1 MKYEDIKPIPKTIE
15 RRIRKLDLELHPQQE
30 VQRRFYAYL
39 TKNDGDLAKVTVAVK
54 NHKGKWYCKQV
65 AIHGVHADICFVKDF
80 MYCRIGGYCVGWYAE
95 GLQTKQKWYE
105 FDDWGWCHDSE
116 LDPYAPVINTE
127 FIGRFAKYKYSGYQ
141 FFKRSNVIEYIRLYE
156 QHPLIVE
163 QLVKMGLDHLITR
176 PQIIAKVEKDKHFR
190 KWLSMHREEL
200 KDSNVYL
207 SSIFTAYKTGKPVAE
222 VFAYD
227 TAKKVISSKSYQDLR
242 QAFDGEV
249 EQLCRYIA
257 RQHTSVSTY
266 NDYYTACTYLHLDM
280 SLEKNRYPH
289 DFMRWHDIRTD
300 EYASAMDEEDA
311 KKRKEFYAQ
320 FAVVAEKYQ
329 SLQYDRT
336 DRYICIIAHSP
347 KELKREGEF
356 LQHCVGRM
364 GYDKKMVREETLIFF
379 VRQRA
384 EPEKPFVTVEYSLSQ
399 RRVLQCYGY
408 KDQRPNEHV
417 LDYVNRVWLPHA
429 NNKINKIA
437 A

>member
-39 TKNDGDLAKVTVAVK
+39 AKNDGELTQVTVAVK

-65 AIHGVHADICFVKDF
+65 MVRGVHSDFCFIKDLDRC
-80 MYCRIGGYCVGWYAE
+80 YIAGYMVGWYDLGIQRQPKRFETGEWFYAYDNV
-95 GLQTKQKWYE
+95 LN
-105 FDDWGWCHDSE
+105 
-116 LDPYAPVINTE
+116 PYAPIINTE

-156 QHPLIVE
+156 QYPLIVE

-200 KDSNVYL
+200 KDSNIYL

-227 TAKKVISSKSYQDLR
+227 TAKKVIAGKSYKDLR
-242 QAFDGEV
+242 QAFDGEI
-249 EQLCRYIA
+249 EELCRYIA
-257 RQHTSVSTY
+257 KQHTSVSSY
-266 NDYYTACTYLHLDM
+266 NDYYTACAYLRLDM
-280 SLEKNRYPH
+280 RLEKNRYPH

-336 DRYICIIAHSP
+336 DSYICIIAHSP
-347 KELKREGEF
+347 KELKREGEL

-399 RRVLQCYGY
+399 KRVLQCYGY
-408 KDQRPNEHV
+408 KDQRPDEHV
-417 LDYVNRVWLPHA
+417 LDYVNRVWQPYATRKVEL
-429 NNKINKIA
+429 IA